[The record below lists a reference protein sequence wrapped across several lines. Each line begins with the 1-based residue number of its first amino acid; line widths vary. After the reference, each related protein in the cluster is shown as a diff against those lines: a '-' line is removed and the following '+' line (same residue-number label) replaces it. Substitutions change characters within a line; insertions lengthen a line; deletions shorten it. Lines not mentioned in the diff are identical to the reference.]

1 MNQNLSSYKIRHHVE
16 NLDPNYKATIVILN
30 DIEKK
35 GLYHFNAEYHD
46 EKFFLNFIEFQ
57 KGFSNSFSQLI
68 RKLDEFDAKHEDVIL
83 YAVYSMMS
91 FINSHLKVFEK
102 FLKIII
108 DPTKIKGGF
117 DQNTTLSQILKKT
130 CNKIQYNPKLKKA
143 IHGLFLADFADALAY
158 HQYLITKDG
167 HLVIYPNDAEK
178 IKQISIDELYDD
190 SLQVRAIFDAMLDW
204 ADTADDSPK
213 NNPETIDDLVKG
225 LINQV
230 SSLDRKLD
238 RIS

>member
-1 MNQNLSSYKIRHHVE
+1 MNQNLSSYKNRHLVG
-16 NLDPNYKATIVILN
+16 NLDPNYKATLVILN

-35 GLYHFNAEYHD
+35 ELYHFNAEYHD

-57 KGFSNSFSQLI
+57 KGFSNSFLQVI
-68 RKLDEFDAKHEDVIL
+68 RKLDEFDAKRDDIIL
-83 YAVYSMMS
+83 FAVYSMIS
-91 FINSHLKVFEK
+91 FVNSHLKVFEK
-102 FLKIII
+102 FLKVII
-108 DPTKIKGGF
+108 DPAKLKGGF

-130 CNKIQYNPKLKKA
+130 CNKMQYNPKLKNA
-143 IHGLFLADFADALAY
+143 IHGLFLADFADALDY

-178 IKQISIDELYDD
+178 KKQISIDELYDD

-204 ADTADDSPK
+204 ADTVDESSK
-213 NNPETIDDLVKG
+213 NNADTIDDIVKS
-225 LINQV
+225 LISQV